1 MAQQRP
7 EDIVQLHKEYRSDAK
22 DNNQLFKCEYCI
34 QESKPDFISDHVT
47 MIRHLY
53 ETHYK
58 SEIMEDPEYESVARN
73 FDLSR
78 QYQKK
83 IDVGKCLKLK
93 CDAKIKSKFGK
104 ALPFKNHSVTHH
116 EEDKKSF
123 FAKAVKIVSGQ
134 KILDNYEIKDTEF
147 ANCSFCRKPLPLEN
161 LDSHPAEILSTL
173 SDHWNEHISV
183 DTNIKRKGATIE
195 NKLENL
201 KEKRREAAMQIS
213 HQAERPEQRSS
224 SDDEDVPGFSGIP
237 RTSTQSSL
245 TVEYMPR
252 QSSSSDGGGVPVSGG
267 MQSTSTQSSSIEE
280 LPSKQ
285 KRLDS

>member
-34 QESKPDFISDHVT
+34 QESKPDFISDHVR

-73 FDLSR
+73 FDLSH
-78 QYQKK
+78 QYRNK

-123 FAKAVKIVSGQ
+123 FAKAVEIVSGQ

-173 SDHWNEHISV
+173 SDHWNEHIRY
-183 DTNIKRKGATIE
+183 K
-195 NKLENL
+195 
-201 KEKRREAAMQIS
+201 
-213 HQAERPEQRSS
+213 
-224 SDDEDVPGFSGIP
+224 
-237 RTSTQSSL
+237 
-245 TVEYMPR
+245 
-252 QSSSSDGGGVPVSGG
+252 
-267 MQSTSTQSSSIEE
+267 
-280 LPSKQ
+280 
-285 KRLDS
+285 